1 MSTQIP
7 ITIQHEF
14 EDDDIIHCKAVLDW
28 ANGDITHIEYPDF
41 DVDSEG
47 EPHKKEGYEFS
58 SGLITLNEGTS
69 NEKQLEFAVLIDN
82 DTDDYR
88 VSEQELSEIKTKVAG
103 LLSAELKAQAKQT
116 RGRKKKM

>member
-14 EDDDIIHCKAVLDW
+14 EDDDIIQCKAVLDW
-28 ANGDITHIEYPDF
+28 ANGDITHIEYPDY
-41 DVDSEG
+41 DVAEG

-58 SGLITLNEGTS
+58 SGLITLNEGTK
-69 NEKQLEFAVLIDN
+69 NEKQMEFAVMIDS
-82 DTDDYR
+82 DTDEYR
-88 VSEQELSEIKTKVAG
+88 VSDQELSEIKTKVAG
-103 LLSAELKAQAKQT
+103 LLSAELKAQEKQT